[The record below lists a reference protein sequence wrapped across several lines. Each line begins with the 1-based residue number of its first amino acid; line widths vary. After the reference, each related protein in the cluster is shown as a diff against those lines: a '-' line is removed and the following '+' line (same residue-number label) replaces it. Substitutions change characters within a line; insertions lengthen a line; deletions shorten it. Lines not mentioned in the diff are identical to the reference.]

1 MLAGLD
7 GVEEVRTAGLLA
19 GVQLAADWFAERGAA
34 PARLADEMRRHGQLT
49 RLLACGA
56 LQFSPPYIT
65 TEEQV
70 SEFAEAV
77 AASLA
82 AFA

>member
-1 MLAGLD
+1 
-7 GVEEVRTAGLLA
+7 
-19 GVQLAADWFAERGAA
+19 
-34 PARLADEMRRHGQLT
+34 MRNHGQLT

-56 LQFSPPYIT
+56 LQFSPPFIT

-70 SEFAEAV
+70 TEFAEAV
-77 AASLA
+77 AASVA

>member
-1 MLAGLD
+1 
-7 GVEEVRTAGLLA
+7 
-19 GVQLAADWFAERGAA
+19 
-34 PARLADEMRRHGQLT
+34 MRKFPCGIKIISLFS

-56 LQFSPPYIT
+56 LQFSPPFIT

-70 SEFAEAV
+70 AEFAEAV
-77 AASLA
+77 AASVA

>member
-1 MLAGLD
+1 M
-7 GVEEVRTAGLLA
+7 
-19 GVQLAADWFAERGAA
+19 RG
-34 PARLADEMRRHGQLT
+34 RGQLT

-56 LQFSPPYIT
+56 LQFSPPFIT

-70 SEFAEAV
+70 GEFAEAV
-77 AASLA
+77 AASLV